1 MFLGLFLVFIQ
12 ITPLLF
18 DKNPIDN
25 FRIGL
30 VLLNGTMAIILI
42 FNSLLQVFSKR
53 QYFLY
58 FKFWTLFL
66 CLPLTCIYL
75 LFASVENGL
84 PLIGF
89 GMSLLIMILIVEEN
103 HRKKMLLGW
112 LFLILLTCLGLYV
125 THKEI
130 LWPVTFHGIHFF
142 YILGFVL
149 LIFLLRSNMQRLVI
163 EKELAVAKER
173 YNLARNLSHDI
184 MTPMMVLR
192 LLLQKNLSDITPQ
205 EQKLIQNTLQEM
217 TGIVDSIVPSTKRY
231 EDLPLEEIN
240 TVVENCIV
248 KQRVLCKNFHFKVE
262 MQESVKARMETSL
275 LERILNNLINA
286 CFEASVGDTLEVR
299 VGRDRFGNGQI
310 ILKNPTLPHETLIN
324 VFKCNEAL
332 GRQLG
337 LGVGLTEIR
346 EIIGNWHGLLLVTS
360 DDSKSCALIQ
370 ILLPG
375 PDQMNVVTRLR
386 EKPTQA

>member
-1 MFLGLFLVFIQ
+1 
-12 ITPLLF
+12 
-18 DKNPIDN
+18 
-25 FRIGL
+25 
-30 VLLNGTMAIILI
+30 
-42 FNSLLQVFSKR
+42 
-53 QYFLY
+53 
-58 FKFWTLFL
+58 
-66 CLPLTCIYL
+66 
-75 LFASVENGL
+75 
-84 PLIGF
+84 
-89 GMSLLIMILIVEEN
+89 MSLLIMILIVDEN

-125 THKEI
+125 SHKEI

-149 LIFLLRSNMQRLVI
+149 LIFLLRSNMQRLII

-173 YNLARNLSHDI
+173 YSLARNISHDI
-184 MTPMMVLR
+184 MTPVMVLR

-240 TVVENCIV
+240 IVVENCIM

-286 CFEASVGDTLEVR
+286 CFEASVGDTLEVL

-310 ILKNPTLPHETLIN
+310 ILKNPTLPHKTLVN

-332 GRQLG
+332 GRELG

-346 EIIGNWHGLLLVTS
+346 KIIGNWHGLLLVTS

-375 PDQMNVVTRLR
+375 LDQMEVVTQLR
-386 EKPTQA
+386 